1 MKYDAD
7 VAIVGYGPSGVVAA
21 NLLGQYGIKCI
32 VLEKD
37 KDIYAR
43 ARAVTVNDW
52 TMRCFQAMGLDE
64 ELAKTMDEMAGLRW
78 VTYDGNEILRLTFP
92 DSIMGRHPSTYSI
105 YQPAMEKILRDGV
118 DRYKDNVEIRYET
131 VFSDLQEQDAG
142 VEVRYK
148 NLKTDQDESINVQ
161 YVLGCDGGSS
171 LVREKL
177 GIKLVGDTV
186 NTRWV
191 VIDARVKRWW
201 KNRNLLTF
209 WSDKKFPVVDI
220 ALALGNHRWE
230 IPLDETQS
238 LDDFQTHEQLWP
250 ILNELGVTD
259 KEVEIHQHAFYRH
272 HVRHA
277 EKWSKGRTYLLGDAA
292 HMMPPWAG
300 SGMQSGIRDAFNLC
314 WKLKRVLN
322 GNVSADILSSY
333 EVERAPDVAFYT
345 DVSVKLGQ
353 IIKQELSQEEL
364 SHIVPMLERE
374 RPMFR
379 VPELNEGWL
388 LQKAEQNAAIGKIL
402 PQPMVTNSQGKLAY
416 LDDLLEDNFVAIG
429 NGKDPRQIMSAEE
442 QQSWEKLN
450 LKYYTLMNV
459 DSDGKGYDDLIDING
474 SLIEWMNQHNADII
488 IVRPDKFIMAANHN
502 LALRA

>member
-52 TMRCFQAMGLDE
+52 TMRCFQAMGLDQ

-92 DSIMGRHPSTYSI
+92 DSMMGRHPSTYSI

-118 DRYKDNVEIRYET
+118 DRYKDNIEIRYET
-131 VFSDLQEQDAG
+131 MFSDIQEVDAG

-201 KNRNLLTF
+201 KNRHLLTF

-230 IPLDETQS
+230 IPLDEDQS
-238 LDDFQTHEQLWP
+238 LGDFQTHEQLWP

-277 EKWSKGRTYLLGDAA
+277 EKWSEGRTYLLGDAA

-322 GNVSADILSSY
+322 GDVSADILSSY

-364 SHIVPMLERE
+364 SHIVPMLEKE

-388 LQKAEQNAAIGKIL
+388 LQKAEQNPAVGKIL

-429 NGKDPRQIMSAEE
+429 NKKDPRQIMTAEE

-450 LKYYTLMNV
+450 LKYYTLMDV
-459 DSDGKGYDDLIDING
+459 DADGKGYDDIIDIKG
-474 SLIEWMNQHNADII
+474 SLIEWMTQHNADVV

-502 LALRA
+502 LAFNA